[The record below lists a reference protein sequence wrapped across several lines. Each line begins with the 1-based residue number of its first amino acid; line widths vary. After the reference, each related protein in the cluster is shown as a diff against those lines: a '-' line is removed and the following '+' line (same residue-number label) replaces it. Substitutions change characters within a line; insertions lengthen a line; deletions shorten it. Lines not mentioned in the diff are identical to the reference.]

1 MPQQETNT
9 HTIPH
14 RRITLGTYATRAGN
28 NMADYLQEEQEAEV
42 NTIQAQRGERVG
54 QMIAKIQAPGHAVK
68 DGRTFAFDLKWLD
81 QTIGTEDPNNI
92 NGVLAD
98 YISMRVAEY
107 YNYEDAGI
115 TDLEW
120 EGMFRAVFRPRAG
133 KVWTVNVRE
142 VFKPLF
148 PACLPEHIFIK
159 DANKKESKFKLSWKG
174 ETTNAPFNPSE
185 SDVTWMHFFFP
196 ATCHASLPEK
206 KVATAGLLEQCGMEL
221 KKEEKDFHCIIP
233 HQGKYQVNFGITSAD
248 IVAENLYKLAKF
260 KVEGCGVKTYISPKF
275 MAKLPENCTGCYT
288 WLRFNKCFCDMKGQ
302 KKDSYKRAKD
312 GEAAAQRK
320 RRKEAAS
327 SSDAAF

>member
-1 MPQQETNT
+1 
-9 HTIPH
+9 
-14 RRITLGTYATRAGN
+14 
-28 NMADYLQEEQEAEV
+28 MADYLQEEQEAEV

-174 ETTNAPFNPSE
+174 ETTNAPFNPCC
-185 SDVTWMHFFFP
+185 M
-196 ATCHASLPEK
+196 
-206 KVATAGLLEQCGMEL
+206 
-221 KKEEKDFHCIIP
+221 
-233 HQGKYQVNFGITSAD
+233 
-248 IVAENLYKLAKF
+248 
-260 KVEGCGVKTYISPKF
+260 
-275 MAKLPENCTGCYT
+275 
-288 WLRFNKCFCDMKGQ
+288 
-302 KKDSYKRAKD
+302 
-312 GEAAAQRK
+312 
-320 RRKEAAS
+320 
-327 SSDAAF
+327 